1 MNTNQTAAQT
11 ILAQLGG
18 NRFVAMTG
26 ARNFVGD
33 TAALRFAL
41 PARLAKDGINKVKV
55 ELVADTYTVTFWKL
69 RGMDVKVVAEREMV
83 YADQLRDVFTSVT
96 GLRVSL

>member
-1 MNTNQTAAQT
+1 MNTAES
-11 ILAQLGG
+11 ILNQLGG

-33 TAALRFAL
+33 TAALMFAL
-41 PARLAKDGINKVKV
+41 PARFAKDGINKVKV

-69 RGMDVKVVAEREMV
+69 RGMKANVIASRELV
-83 YADQLRDVFTSVT
+83 YADQLRDVFTAVT
-96 GLRVSL
+96 GLSVAL